1 MREEADAV
9 RVAFAT
15 RDGEVEVDATVEP
28 AEELHGSGL
37 FTDLAEASESSSA
50 SEAGASPPTPGAPT
64 WTSSNC
70 PRLPG
75 R

>member
-15 RDGEVEVDATVEP
+15 RDGEVEVDATVED
-28 AEELHGSGL
+28 AGELRGSEL
-37 FTDLAEASESSSA
+37 FTDLAEASEFFRLGSR
-50 SEAGASPPTPGAPT
+50 ASPPPPGAAT

-70 PRLPG
+70 PRPPG